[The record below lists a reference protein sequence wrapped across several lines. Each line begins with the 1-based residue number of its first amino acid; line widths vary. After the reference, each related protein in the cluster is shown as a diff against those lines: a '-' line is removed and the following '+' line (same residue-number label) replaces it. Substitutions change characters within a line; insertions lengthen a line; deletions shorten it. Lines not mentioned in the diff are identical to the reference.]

1 MTSVL
6 DRSKSMGAI
15 FIVTVAIPTILAIA
29 YFGFLASDVF
39 ISESRFVVR
48 SPGRVSASPLGV
60 FLGAS
65 GFTNAGEESY
75 AVVDYVRSREAL
87 AEANRDGLVTKV
99 FQRPD
104 ASFLD
109 RFGGP
114 FGGTSAEHLY
124 RYFGAKVQI
133 EYDTS
138 TQITKLTV
146 RAFNPV
152 DSRRINE
159 RLLEQS
165 EKLIN
170 RLSERGRRDAIVTA
184 QLGVD
189 AARDKARNAAVALT
203 RFRNEKGI
211 IDPEKQAA
219 INLQMMSKLQD
230 ALIAQQTQLAQLQAY
245 TPKNPQIPS
254 IKIAITN
261 IRREIDR
268 QGARVAGSAN
278 SLSSVAST
286 YQQLVFDAEFASKQ
300 LAVSLASLQ
309 EAMTD
314 ASKKQVYVE
323 RIANPNQPDH
333 PLEPRR
339 TRSILATFL
348 LGLLVWG
355 VATTLVAGIREHRD

>member
-1 MTSVL
+1 MPSVL
-6 DRSKSMGAI
+6 DRFKSMGAI
-15 FIVTVAIPTILAIA
+15 FIVTVALPTFLAIV
-29 YFGFLASDVF
+29 YFGFLASDVY

-48 SPGRVSASPLGV
+48 SPGKASTSQLGM

-87 AEANRDGLVTKV
+87 TETNRDGLVTKIYE
-99 FQRPD
+99 RPD

-114 FGGTSAEHLY
+114 FGGKSVEHLF
-124 RYFGAKVQI
+124 RYFGDKVQI

-152 DSRRINE
+152 DSRQLNE

-165 EKLIN
+165 EQLIN
-170 RLSERGRRDAIVTA
+170 RLSERGRRDAIASA
-184 QLGVD
+184 QLEVD
-189 AARDKARNAAVALT
+189 TARDKARNAAVALA

-245 TPKNPQIPS
+245 TPRNPQIPS
-254 IKIAITN
+254 VKIAIAN
-261 IRREIDR
+261 IQREIDR
-268 QGARVAGSAN
+268 QGSRVAGSAN
-278 SLSSVAST
+278 SLSSVASQ
-286 YQQLVFDAEFASKQ
+286 YQQLVFDAEFAGKQ

-309 EAMTD
+309 DALNE

-323 RIANPNQPDH
+323 RIASPNLPDY

-339 TRSILATFL
+339 SRSILATFL